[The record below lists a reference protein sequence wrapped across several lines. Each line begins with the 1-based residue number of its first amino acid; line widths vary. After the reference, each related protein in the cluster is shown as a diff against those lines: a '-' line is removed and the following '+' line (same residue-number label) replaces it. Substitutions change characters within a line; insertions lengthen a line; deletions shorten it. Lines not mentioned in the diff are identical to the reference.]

1 MAESSVGKMYICA
14 EIHVKQHIG
23 MYRNIVE
30 QLKEWKDKA
39 RRKPLVL
46 AGARQVGKTYI
57 LRKFGEQEFANV
69 AYINCDDNELAKDL
83 FARDYDMQRII
94 LAIGAITGQSIEAGK
109 TLIILDEIQEAPR
122 GLSVLK
128 YFCENAPQYHVAVAG
143 SLLGITMHR
152 GESFPVGKVDVL
164 HIYPMTFDEF
174 LLAKGKKQMVDLLRS
189 KDWDTIKLL
198 RGEYI
203 KALREYYFVGG
214 MPEAVREFVESNDA
228 VKVREIQ
235 NNILYAYRK
244 DISKHVPVS
253 ESNRINM
260 VWQSMPSQLAKENKK
275 FVYGVAKPGGRA
287 KDFEVAIQ
295 WLLDAGLVYKAER
308 VQQPK
313 MPLKF
318 YVDIAAFKL
327 FLLDCGLL
335 GAMSETPPEKLLV
348 AENGME
354 ESKGA
359 FTENYV
365 MSQLVAT
372 RSMSVFYY
380 SNDAKLEIDFL
391 IQHNGMI
398 VPVEAKA
405 EENLRSKSLSV
416 FVSSYAGMHGLRFSM
431 SDYREQDWLTNV
443 PLYAVSTYF

>member
-1 MAESSVGKMYICA
+1 
-14 EIHVKQHIG
+14 
-23 MYRNIVE
+23 MYRNIIE
-30 QLKEWKDKA
+30 QLREWKNKEG
-39 RRKPLVL
+39 RKPLIL

-57 LRKFGEQEFANV
+57 LRKFGEEEFDNV
-69 AYINCDDNELAKDL
+69 VYVNCEDNVLAKNL
-83 FARDYDMQRII
+83 FVQDYNMQRIV
-94 LAIGAITGQSIEAGK
+94 LALGAIAGQSIEAGK

-152 GESFPVGKVDVL
+152 GESFPVGKVDIL

-174 LLAKGKKQMVDLLRS
+174 LLAKGNRQLVDILRS
-189 KDWDTIKLL
+189 KDWVTIKLL
-198 RGEYI
+198 KSEYI

-214 MPEAVREFVESNDA
+214 MPEAVGKFIETNDA

-235 NNILYAYRK
+235 KNILYTYQK
-244 DISKHVPVS
+244 DISKHVPTS

-260 VWQSMPSQLAKENKK
+260 VWQSMPSQLVKENKK
-275 FVYGVAKPGGRA
+275 FIYGVAKPGGRA

-295 WLLDAGLVYKAER
+295 WLMDAGLVYKIER
-308 VQQPK
+308 VNEAK

-318 YVDIAAFKL
+318 YVDISSFKL

-372 RSMSVFYY
+372 HDTSVFYY

-391 IQHNGMI
+391 IQHGSEI
-398 VPVEAKA
+398 VPIEAKA
-405 EENLRSKSLSV
+405 EENLRAKSLST
-416 FVSSYAGMHGLRFSM
+416 FVASHSEMHGLRFSM
-431 SDYREQDWLTNV
+431 SDYREQDWMTNV
-443 PLYAVSTYF
+443 PLYAITSYFLP

>member
-1 MAESSVGKMYICA
+1 
-14 EIHVKQHIG
+14 
-23 MYRNIVE
+23 MYRNIIE
-30 QLKEWKDKA
+30 RLKEWKDKE

-57 LRKFGEQEFANV
+57 LKEFGKKEFDNV
-69 AYINCDDNELAKDL
+69 AYLNCDDNVLAKDL
-83 FARDYDMQRII
+83 FTQDYDIRRIL
-94 LAIGAITGQSIEAGK
+94 LAIGAITRQTIVAGK
-109 TLIILDEIQEAPR
+109 TLIILDEIQEVER
-122 GLSVLK
+122 GLSALK

-143 SLLGITMHR
+143 SLLGIAMHR

-174 LLAKGKKQMVDLLRS
+174 LLAKGQGQMVSLLKG
-189 KDWDTIKLL
+189 KDWNTVKLL
-198 RGEYI
+198 RNEYV

-214 MPEAVREFVESNDA
+214 MPEAVSEFIATND
-228 VKVREIQ
+228 VLKVREVQ
-235 NNILYAYRK
+235 NNILFTYQK
-244 DISKHVPVS
+244 DISKHVPSS

-260 VWQSMPSQLAKENKK
+260 VWQSMPSQLVKENKK
-275 FVYGVAKPGGRA
+275 FIYGVAKPGGRA
-287 KDFEVAIQ
+287 KEFEAAIQ
-295 WLLDAGLVYKAER
+295 WLMDAGLVYKAER
-308 VQQPK
+308 VREPK

-318 YVDIAAFKL
+318 YADIASFKL

-335 GAMSETPPEKLLV
+335 GAMSETPPESLLL
-348 AENGME
+348 ARNGME

-372 RSMSVFYY
+372 RDASVFYY

-391 IQHNGMI
+391 VQQGTAI
-398 VPVEAKA
+398 VPIEAKA
-405 EENLRSKSLSV
+405 EENLRSKSLST
-416 FVSSYAGMHGLRFSM
+416 FVASRPEMHGLRFSM
-431 SDYREQDWLTNV
+431 SDYREQGWMTNV